1 MNLTS
6 RKLRVSSSL
15 TLGRKR
21 SMSSIEYL
29 RVLPCNKVHNKIVVD
44 NEK

>member
-21 SMSSIEYL
+21 SMSSTEHL
-29 RVLPCNKVHNKIVVD
+29 RVLSCNKVHSKIVVD
-44 NEK
+44 IKK